1 MGAEFIVTLIVALFI
16 LLIAMCIGTAFTTP
30 FHGAVIRL
38 AGTPFDMSTNSLLS
52 KRRCGFAD

>member
-30 FHGAVIRL
+30 FHGAVIRSVDYVVL
-38 AGTPFDMSTNSLLS
+38 
-52 KRRCGFAD
+52 RCPETIG

>member
-30 FHGAVIRL
+30 FHGAVIRSVHTL
-38 AGTPFDMSTNSLLS
+38 HMFEGLFTHSNVVVDS
-52 KRRCGFAD
+52 